1 MKKLIALLSVVVLGA
16 CSSTSETLFA
26 GSETSNKQVKE
37 SSTAFDGTFIKNK
50 IANFA
55 SEQAELKKLVD
66 SRRDTLQ
73 SMRNDTNTAVSDYR
87 SAIAQI
93 NSKLQLGTTPGN
105 PELMDEWK
113 EARAKLEKINNIAFD
128 IRRLVADVESDQ
140 SMVDYMVGS
149 IQASYKIRGATEDEH
164 KQLKA
169 LEEEA
174 KQTGSN
180 ISIFA
185 RQLNA
190 EAERQQ
196 AYVDN
201 EKFNLNDVALNIKNG
216 KLYGMGGSSTDFF
229 ANGGSMFSSDEA
241 YNAFMEENEQE
252 YGYAS
257 RRAPAQRRPYIP
269 REKKTSEP
277 RNLGVVTSSA
287 AEAIKARRAPTP
299 VVERAP
305 VAVSTRPVAVI
316 KFDREDVSF
325 EEPLYQALSR
335 SLERNPSATFE
346 VSGIAPQGKPSAN
359 IKKDVKAVM
368 NALTGMGLPANRIA
382 ITMSTDNVEFD
393 EVRVFER

>member
-16 CSSTSETLFA
+16 CSSTSDTLFA
-26 GSETSNKQVKE
+26 GSETSKPAKE

-50 IANFA
+50 IANFG

-66 SRRDTLQ
+66 GRKDALQ
-73 SMRNDTNTAVSDYR
+73 VMRNETNTAVSDYR
-87 SAIAQI
+87 SAVAQI

-128 IRRLVADVESDQ
+128 IKRLVADVESDQ

-164 KQLKA
+164 KQLKS

-174 KQTGSN
+174 KQIGSN

-196 AYVDN
+196 AYVEN
-201 EKFNLNDVALNIKNG
+201 EKYNLNDVALNIKNG

-229 ANGGSMFSSDEA
+229 ANGGSMFSSDDA

-257 RRAPAQRRPYIP
+257 RRAPAPRRQPMVK
-269 REKKTSEP
+269 ED
-277 RNLGVVTSSA
+277 RNVMVPM
-287 AEAIKARRAPTP
+287 RAPVS
-299 VVERAP
+299 VVEKVSAP
-305 VAVSTRPVAVI
+305 VAVRPIAVV
-316 KFDREDVSF
+316 KFDKTNVEF

-346 VSGIAPQGKPSAN
+346 VVGVAPQGKPSAN
-359 IKKDVKAVM
+359 VKKDVKAVM
-368 NALTGMGLPANRIA
+368 NALTEMGLPASRVA
-382 ITMSTDNVEFD
+382 ITMKTENVDFD
-393 EVRVFER
+393 EVRVFEK

>member
-26 GSETSNKQVKE
+26 GSEKSNKPVKE
-37 SSTAFDGTFIKNK
+37 SSNAFDGTFIKNK
-50 IANFA
+50 IANFGA
-55 SEQAELKKLVD
+55 EQVQLKKLVD
-66 SRRDTLQ
+66 SRKDSLQ
-73 SMRNDTNTAVSDYR
+73 AMRNETNTAVSDYR

-113 EARAKLEKINNIAFD
+113 DARAKLERINNIAFD
-128 IRRLVADVESDQ
+128 IKRLVADVESDQ
-140 SMVDYMVGS
+140 SMVGYMVGS

-174 KQTGSN
+174 KQIGSN
-180 ISIFA
+180 ITMFA

-201 EKFNLNDVALNIKNG
+201 EKYNLNDVALNIKNG
-216 KLYGMGGSSTDFF
+216 KLYGMGSSTDFF

-252 YGYAS
+252 YGYSS
-257 RRAPAQRRPYIP
+257 RRPKRNVQQTSREKVLPTRAPAQLV
-269 REKKTSEP
+269 EK
-277 RNLGVVTSSA
+277 
-287 AEAIKARRAPTP
+287 
-299 VVERAP
+299 
-305 VAVSTRPVAVI
+305 VAVANTSRPIVVV
-316 KFDREDVSF
+316 KFDKANVEF

-346 VSGIAPQGKPSAN
+346 VSGIAPQGKSSAGV
-359 IKKDVKAVM
+359 KKNVKTVM
-368 NALTGMGLPANRIA
+368 NALTEMGLPASRVA
-382 ITMSTDNVEFD
+382 ITMSTDNVDFD
-393 EVRVFER
+393 EVRIFER

>member
-1 MKKLIALLSVVVLGA
+1 
-16 CSSTSETLFA
+16 
-26 GSETSNKQVKE
+26 
-37 SSTAFDGTFIKNK
+37 
-50 IANFA
+50 
-55 SEQAELKKLVD
+55 
-66 SRRDTLQ
+66 
-73 SMRNDTNTAVSDYR
+73 MRNETNTAVSDYR
-87 SAIAQI
+87 SAVAQI

-113 EARAKLEKINNIAFD
+113 DARAKLEKINNIAFD
-128 IRRLVADVESDQ
+128 IKRLVADVESDQ

-174 KQTGSN
+174 KQIGSN

-201 EKFNLNDVALNIKNG
+201 EKYNLNDVALNIKNG

-252 YGYAS
+252 YGYVS
-257 RRAPAQRRPYIP
+257 RRAPAP
-269 REKKTSEP
+269 RKPMVRMEKKMMAP
-277 RNLGVVTSSA
+277 MP
-287 AEAIKARRAPTP
+287 APTP
-299 VVERAP
+299 VVEKAP
-305 VAVSTRPVAVI
+305 VAISTRPIVVV
-316 KFDREDVSF
+316 KFDKENVAF

-335 SLERNPSATFE
+335 ALERNPSATFE
-346 VSGIAPQGKPSAN
+346 VAGVAPQGKASTSA
-359 IKKDVKAVM
+359 KKNVKAVM
-368 NALTGMGLPANRIA
+368 NALTEMGLPASRVA
-382 ITMSTDNVEFD
+382 ITMTTDNVDFD

>member
-1 MKKLIALLSVVVLGA
+1 MRKLIALLSVVVLGA
-16 CSSTSETLFA
+16 CSSTSDTLFA
-26 GSETSNKQVKE
+26 GSESTNTPAKE
-37 SSTAFDGTFIKNK
+37 SSNAFDGTFIKNK

-55 SEQAELKKLVD
+55 SEQKELKKLVD
-66 SRRDTLQ
+66 SRKDSLQ
-73 SMRNDTNTAVSDYR
+73 AMRNETNTAVSDYR
-87 SAIAQI
+87 SAVAQI

-113 EARAKLEKINNIAFD
+113 EARAKLEKVNNIAFD
-128 IRRLVADVESDQ
+128 IKRLVADVESDQ

-149 IQASYKIRGATEDEH
+149 IHASYKIRGATEDEH
-164 KQLKA
+164 KQLKS

-174 KQTGSN
+174 KQIGSN

-201 EKFNLNDVALNIKNG
+201 EKYNLNDVALNIKNG

-252 YGYAS
+252 YGFAS
-257 RRAPAQRRPYIP
+257 RKPAHRKPMVRDHRA
-269 REKKTSEP
+269 E
-277 RNLGVVTSSA
+277 RNVMVPM
-287 AEAIKARRAPTP
+287 RAPTP
-299 VVERAP
+299 VVEKAP
-305 VAVSTRPVAVI
+305 APISTRPIAVV
-316 KFDREDVSF
+316 KFDKANVDF

-335 SLERNPSATFE
+335 ALERNPSATFE

-359 IKKDVKAVM
+359 VKKDVKAVM
-368 NALTGMGLPANRIA
+368 SALTEMGLPASRVA

>member
-1 MKKLIALLSVVVLGA
+1 MRKLIALLSVVVLGA

-26 GSETSNKQVKE
+26 GSEQTNKPVKE
-37 SSTAFDGTFIKNK
+37 TSTAFDGTFIKNK

-66 SRRDTLQ
+66 SRKDSLQ
-73 SMRNDTNTAVSDYR
+73 AMRNETNTAVSDYR
-87 SAIAQI
+87 SAVAQI

-113 EARAKLEKINNIAFD
+113 DARAKLEKINNIAFD
-128 IRRLVADVESDQ
+128 IKRLVADVESDQ

-174 KQTGSN
+174 KQIGSN

-196 AYVDN
+196 AYVEN
-201 EKFNLNDVALNIKNG
+201 EKYNLNDVALNIKNG
-216 KLYGMGGSSTDFF
+216 KLYGMGNSTDFF

-241 YNAFMEENEQE
+241 YNAFMEENDQE
-252 YGYAS
+252 YNFAS
-257 RRAPAQRRPYIP
+257 RRAPAPRRQIV
-269 REKKTSEP
+269 REN
-277 RNLGVVTSSA
+277 R
-287 AEAIKARRAPTP
+287 AEKNVMVPLRAPTP
-299 VVERAP
+299 IVEKASAP
-305 VAVSTRPVAVI
+305 ISTRPIVVV
-316 KFDREDVSF
+316 KFDKANVEF

-335 SLERNPSATFE
+335 ALERNPSATFE
-346 VSGIAPQGKPSAN
+346 VSGIAPQGKPSTN
-359 IKKDVKAVM
+359 VKKDVKAVM
-368 NALTGMGLPANRIA
+368 NALTEMGLPASRVA

>member
-16 CSSTSETLFA
+16 CSSTSDTLFA
-26 GSETSNKQVKE
+26 GSETTNKPAKE

-66 SRRDTLQ
+66 SRKETLQ
-73 SMRNDTNTAVSDYR
+73 EMRNETNTAVSDYR

-113 EARAKLEKINNIAFD
+113 DARAKLEKINNIAFD
-128 IRRLVADVESDQ
+128 IKRLVADVESDQ

-164 KQLKA
+164 KQLKG

-174 KQTGSN
+174 KQIGSN

-201 EKFNLNDVALNIKNG
+201 EKYNLNDVALNIKNG

-257 RRAPAQRRPYIP
+257 RRAPAPRRQPMP
-269 REKKTSEP
+269 RVE
-277 RNLGVVTSSA
+277 RNVMLPVPA
-287 AEAIKARRAPTP
+287 P

-305 VAVSTRPVAVI
+305 APAVSARPIVVV
-316 KFDREDVSF
+316 KFDKANVAF

-335 SLERNPSATFE
+335 ALERNPSATFE
-346 VSGIAPQGKPSAN
+346 VSGVAPQGKSSTDV
-359 IKKDVKAVM
+359 KKDVKAVM
-368 NALTGMGLPANRIA
+368 NALTEMGLPASRVA
-382 ITMSTDNVEFD
+382 ITMSTDNVPFD
-393 EVRVFER
+393 EVRVFEK

>member
-26 GSETSNKQVKE
+26 GSETSNKQVRE

-87 SAIAQI
+87 SAVAQI

-174 KQTGSN
+174 KQIGSN

-216 KLYGMGGSSTDFF
+216 KLYGMGSSTDFF

-257 RRAPAQRRPYIP
+257 RRAPAPRRPYMP

-277 RNLGVVTSSA
+277 RGLATSTI
-287 AEAIKARRAPTP
+287 ETIKARRAPTP
-299 VVERAP
+299 VVEKAP
-305 VAVSTRPVAVI
+305 IVVSARPIAVI
-316 KFDREDVSF
+316 KFDKENVSF

-346 VSGIAPQGKPSAN
+346 VSGIAPQNKPSMN

-368 NALTGMGLPANRIA
+368 NALTEMGLPASRIA
-382 ITMSTDNVEFD
+382 ITMSTDNVEVD

>member
-26 GSETSNKQVKE
+26 GSESKQPVKE
-37 SSTAFDGTFIKNK
+37 TSTAFDGTFIKNK

-66 SRRDTLQ
+66 SRKDTLQ

-87 SAIAQI
+87 SAVAQI

-113 EARAKLEKINNIAFD
+113 DARAKLEKINNIAFD
-128 IRRLVADVESDQ
+128 IKRLVADVESDQ

-164 KQLKA
+164 KQLKS

-174 KQTGSN
+174 KQIGSN

-185 RQLNA
+185 RQINA

-201 EKFNLNDVALNIKNG
+201 EKYNLNDVALNIKNG

-252 YGYAS
+252 YGFAS
-257 RRAPAQRRPYIP
+257 RRPAHKKPMVKDHRA
-269 REKKTSEP
+269 EKHVMVP
-277 RNLGVVTSSA
+277 M
-287 AEAIKARRAPTP
+287 RAPTP
-299 VVERAP
+299 IVEKAP
-305 VAVSTRPVAVI
+305 APISTRPIAVV
-316 KFDREDVSF
+316 KFDKENVDF
-325 EEPLYQALSR
+325 EEALYQALSR

-346 VSGIAPQGKPSAN
+346 VSGIAPQGKSSTN
-359 IKKDVKAVM
+359 VKKDVKAVM
-368 NALTGMGLPANRIA
+368 NALTEMGLPASRVA